1 MLVRTREY
9 ISSGRALLGGSL
21 GIHIQ
26 VRTQRKL
33 SEPSK
38 TSQASLIIA
47 ESGWSQPLNILVTC
61 TAKLLSTVGRDRTI
75 ACRSSLCQKHA
86 ASDWLRSP
94 YFGDGLLSNFAEVLV
109 LPWNGTK
116 CGKLAAAQ
124 LTNRLEKEGNG
135 TLTHRDR
142 LIVGRPRG
150 SGFVQSKD
158 IPGDGDTEVRRI
170 RHLQLGEILFREPE
184 AAAH

>member
-1 MLVRTREY
+1 M
-9 ISSGRALLGGSL
+9 
-21 GIHIQ
+21 
-26 VRTQRKL
+26 RTQRKL

-75 ACRSSLCQKHA
+75 ACRRSLCQKHA
-86 ASDWLRSP
+86 ASESP

-116 CGKLAAAQ
+116 CGKLAAES
-124 LTNRLEKEGNG
+124 TNRLEKEGNG
-135 TLTHRDR
+135 TLAHRDR
-142 LIVGRPRG
+142 LVVGRPRG

-158 IPGDGDTEVRRI
+158 ISGDGDTEVRRV
-170 RHLQLGEILFREPE
+170 RHLQLG
-184 AAAH
+184 